1 MARKILQSITYD
13 SLESLADAAYKHSAT
28 DSGAFVYSGRSW
40 VSSWCGT
47 ASPASARK
55 LAVEGWHGP
64 EVEALSIVDS
74 AIEAV
79 EAEHEMDGF
88 THYHDVSG
96 CEVDVARY
104 LSGEPECMIEYEPIP
119 TPRVGRV
126 ITLCAS
132 VSMSASVSKETIKQ
146 RGFGVSALAF
156 ALTRLGFA
164 VELWADW
171 TSGSA
176 RGGDVGQMR
185 VLVKGLNDELDYA
198 KILFAYAHPAML
210 RGLVHAA
217 AHDFNAETRRT
228 IGIGSFYGYPSS
240 PEQDLPE
247 GTIYLPE
254 IKSSFDVPTAPELLT
269 RYLKELGIIHTE
281 EG

>member
-1 MARKILQSITYD
+1 MARKILQTLTYD
-13 SLESLADAAYKHSAT
+13 SLEEMADSAYRHSKD
-28 DSGAFVYSGRSW
+28 DSGAFVYSGSSW
-40 VSSWCGT
+40 QRSWCGT
-47 ASPASARK
+47 ASPQSARK
-55 LAVEGWHGP
+55 LAIEGWHEP
-64 EVEALSIVDS
+64 EVEALNIVDS

-88 THYHDVSG
+88 SHYHDVSG

-104 LSGEPECMIEYEPIP
+104 LSGEPESMIEYEPIP

-132 VSMSASVSKETIKQ
+132 VSMSASISNDVIKR
-146 RGFGVSALAF
+146 RGFGISALAF

-171 TSGSA
+171 TSGSYS
-176 RGGDVGQMR
+176 GDKVGQMR

-198 KILFAYAHPAML
+198 KILFAYAHPTML

-217 AHDFNAETRRT
+217 AHDFNASTRSA
-228 IGIGSFYGYPSS
+228 IGIGQYYGVPSH

-254 IKSSFDVPTAPELLT
+254 LKSSHNVPTAPEMLLQHL
-269 RYLKELGIIHTE
+269 RELGIVSD
-281 EG
+281 